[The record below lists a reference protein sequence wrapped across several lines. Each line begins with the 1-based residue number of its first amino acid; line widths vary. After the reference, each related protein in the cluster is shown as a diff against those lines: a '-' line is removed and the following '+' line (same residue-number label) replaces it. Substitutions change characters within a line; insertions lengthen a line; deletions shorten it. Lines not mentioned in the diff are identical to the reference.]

1 MTSDRRDLAALFA
14 IVCVAAVFRLP
25 GLTVAPPPLNQD
37 EASRGYDA
45 WSILETG
52 ADRHGQ
58 RWPLF
63 LKSFGPGDYTAALT
77 TYLTVPFVAALGPT
91 DLAFRLPDA
100 LFGTLTVLLLG
111 LWLRRRFG
119 SQTALLA
126 AAILSLDPAH
136 IALTR
141 TAHESGFTPFFLVLA
156 MLGLD
161 RCGLLAEP
169 DGGDPQLR
177 TWPRAAWGLVGGLGL
192 GLHTWAYP
200 ATRLFT
206 PVLIL
211 VIVVVFRRRIA
222 ELARG
227 PVSRLAH
234 VISPDDDREETGGQ
248 AQIRES
254 RAGDDSRPGVDGER
268 REISGRVSSRWRGR
282 LVLAGLLVGLLI
294 GSLPLVV
301 TALSHPERL
310 AARAEATL
318 IFNKQGPKA
327 AMAVA
332 LLANWASNLDPRYL
346 FLQCDDMTGI
356 ATPHVGQHLLVLV
369 PLFVVGL
376 GSLLARW
383 RTDAMARLLSAW
395 FVLYPVPAAICA
407 DWNPHPM
414 RTVPGLTVFPVVA
427 AVGGVWLMRRMR
439 DWGRG
444 WRRKVGV
451 LAAAATV
458 ANVGFFARTYYQDFP
473 LLSRTGYQTGLD
485 EAMRFVVETGRQ
497 ADFILVTNYTN
508 QPYIYA
514 LLREPIPP
522 SALARTE
529 KVVTRGR
536 LGFDQVL
543 RVGRYYFAPRD
554 YEEAVA
560 RFKDCWQALP
570 VGAEGLVIDVRL
582 PGAPPSKDALAAFAV
597 GDPRLPDD
605 IQFLE
610 VRPMRIGEGH
620 ALLAVPASRL
630 SEESRAG

>member
-1 MTSDRRDLAALFA
+1 MTSEHRDHARLLAV
-14 IVCVAAVFRLP
+14 VCLAAVFRLP

-52 ADRHGQ
+52 TDRHGQ
-58 RWPLF
+58 RWPFF

-77 TYLTVPFVAALGPT
+77 TYLTVPFVAVLGPT

-100 LFGTLTVLLLG
+100 LFGVLTVLLLG

-126 AAILSLDPAH
+126 AAILAFDPAH

-161 RCGLLAEP
+161 RCGLLAAGEGSDQQFRP
-169 DGGDPQLR
+169 WL
-177 TWPRAAWGLVGGLGL
+177 RAAWGLVGGLGL

-206 PVLIL
+206 PVLIV

-222 ELARG
+222 DFTRTTVRG
-227 PVSRLAH
+227 
-234 VISPDDDREETGGQ
+234 GG
-248 AQIRES
+248 RS
-254 RAGDDSRPGVDGER
+254 V
-268 REISGRVSSRWRGR
+268 
-282 LVLAGLLVGLLI
+282 LVGLLVGLLV
-294 GSLPLVV
+294 GCLPLVV
-301 TALSHPERL
+301 TAFTHPERL

-318 IFNKQGPKA
+318 IFHKDAPKA
-327 AMAVA
+327 ATAAV
-332 LLANWASNLDPRYL
+332 LLANWSSNLDPRYL

-356 ATPHVGQHLLVLV
+356 AIPHVGQHLLAVA
-369 PLFVVGL
+369 PLFLIGL
-376 GSLLARW
+376 GCLAAAW
-383 RTDAMARLLSAW
+383 RTDAMARLLLAW
-395 FVLYPVPAAICA
+395 ILLYPLPAAICA

-414 RTVPGLTVFPVVA
+414 RTVAGLTVFPVVA
-427 AVGGVWLMRRMR
+427 AIGGVWLGRRLLGI
-439 DWGRG
+439 GRG
-444 WRRKVGV
+444 WPRRLGV
-451 LAAAATV
+451 LAVAATV
-458 ANVGFFARTYYQDFP
+458 ANVGCFARTYYHDFP

-485 EAMRFVVETGRQ
+485 EAMRFVASHGRQ
-497 ADFILVTNYTN
+497 AAFILVTNYTN

-514 LLREPIPP
+514 MLREPIPP
-522 SALARTE
+522 SVLARTE
-529 KVVTRGR
+529 KVETRGR

-560 RFKDCWQALP
+560 RFQDCFNTLP

-582 PGAPPSKDALAAFAV
+582 PGGPPAEEALAAFPV
-597 GDPRLPDD
+597 GDPRVPED

-620 ALLAVPASRL
+620 ALLAAPDARR
-630 SEESRAG
+630 SEETQAG